1 MVSRFYRTHG
11 TALLWLVL
19 LSFPFLTIEAE
30 TLSSNNDVET
40 WLPQDADV
48 RIAYNEFKA
57 EFGAEEVILIG
68 VSDRRSDDPLITSLC
83 ARIERLPGIRRCWS
97 PDRLRKVMQDLGVSR
112 AEIDRRLRGFLV
124 SDDGRL
130 IGLVA
135 LMSDSGLKDRAGTV
149 DDIRAQ
155 LDYCQLRN
163 DDVHLAGAPVVVAEL
178 DRLGSRRNN
187 KRYFLITLAISLA
200 LLYYAIRRWKLTLA
214 ILGLTIW
221 SIQLTLTTIKL
232 IGGEMN
238 FILSAL
244 PVMVMIFTLAITI
257 HLLHYYQTSAN
268 QPDPLGSALKMAW
281 KPCFLATLTTTIGLV
296 SLTISDIAP
305 VRQFGVAASIGS
317 IVAML
322 TGLGITPAILVR
334 WPHVGAHRTASDG
347 GRVAILANWLID
359 HSKGVAIATGL
370 LVVIAGVGMVRIQS
384 KIDPLDFL
392 PKDGKVLA
400 DVRRIDDDLTST
412 TSIEAVID
420 FGDREQTFV
429 DRLDRVRRI
438 EARIASHPEVRH
450 TMSLADFFPTQL
462 PESSLET
469 ASLLNRASSRQ
480 GDNDYMTADQR
491 LWRISIR
498 LKPGTPESSSRVFG
512 ELVQA
517 TADEPIHFTGIAPLL
532 EDAQRAIFDGFW
544 KSFAMAF
551 LIISSVMIISLRSF
565 KIGMVAMIPNVTPIC
580 IVFGTLGWVRFPVD
594 IGMMMTGSIALGI
607 AVDGTFHF
615 LGRYEERYRRTKDSS
630 QSARSALLQ
639 TGAPILEAAVIASLG
654 MMALTLSR
662 FNPTARF
669 GYMMSTLLLTAVIGD
684 LILFPA
690 VLALRPK
697 SKSKSLPPEPAA
709 DDQAGQTEPILRPHF
724 TRTRRTTAK
733 PRKEAG

>member
-1 MVSRFYRTHG
+1 MVSRFYKTHG
-11 TALLWLVL
+11 TTLLWLVL

-30 TLSSNNDVET
+30 TLPSNNDVET

-48 RIAYNEFKA
+48 RVAYNDFKA

-68 VSDRRSDDPLITSLC
+68 VSDRRSTDPLVKSLC

-97 PDRLRKVMQDLGVSR
+97 PERLRKVMRSLGVSPT
-112 AEIDRRLRGFLV
+112 EIEHRLRGFLV
-124 SDDGRL
+124 SNDGKL

-135 LMSDSGLKDRAGTV
+135 LLSDTGLKDRAGTV
-149 DDIRAQ
+149 ADIRAQ
-155 LDYCQLRN
+155 LDYCQLNSR
-163 DDVHLAGAPVVVAEL
+163 DVHLAGSPVVVAEL

-200 LLYYAIRRWKLTLA
+200 LLYYAIRRWKLTLS

-257 HLLHYYQTSAN
+257 HLLHYFQTSADE
-268 QPDPLGSALKMAW
+268 PDPLGSALKMAW
-281 KPCFLATLTTTIGLV
+281 KPCVLATLTTTIGLI

-322 TGLGITPAILVR
+322 TGLGITPAILIR
-334 WPHVGAHRTASDG
+334 WPHIGSHRSAS
-347 GRVAILANWLID
+347 GRNRFTLFANRLLDHSRAVAI
-359 HSKGVAIATGL
+359 VTGL
-370 LVVIAGVGMVRIQS
+370 LVVITGVGVVRIQS

-392 PKDGKVLA
+392 PKDGKVLS
-400 DVRRIDDDLTST
+400 DVRRIENDLTST
-412 TSIEAVID
+412 TSIEAIVD
-420 FGDREQTFV
+420 FGERDQPFV
-429 DRLDRVRRI
+429 DRLARVRQI
-438 EARIASHPEVRH
+438 ESRIASHPEVRH
-450 TMSLADFFPTQL
+450 TMSLADFFPTRL
-462 PESSLET
+462 PDSSLET
-469 ASLLNRASSRQ
+469 ASLLNRASGRQ
-480 GDNDYMTADQR
+480 GDNDYMTTDQH

-498 LKPGTPESSSRVFG
+498 LKPGTPESRNKVYE
-512 ELVQA
+512 ELVQS
-517 TADEPIHFTGIAPLL
+517 TAGEPIRFTGIAPLL

-565 KIGMVAMIPNVTPIC
+565 KLGLVSMIPNVTPIC
-580 IVFGTLGWVRFPVD
+580 IVFGTLGWINFPVD

-615 LGRYEERYRRTKDSS
+615 LGRYEERYRKTSDSA

-669 GYMMSTLLLTAVIGD
+669 GYMMATLLLTAVIGD

-690 VLALRPK
+690 VLSLRPRQK
-697 SKSKSLPPEPAA
+697 NKPNPAEPPA
-709 DDQAGQTEPILRPHF
+709 DDQTAASEPILRPHF
-724 TRTRRTTAK
+724 IRARHTTTHSH
-733 PRKEAG
+733 KEAS